1 MDVAISADLVAKH
14 DKCRACRTN
23 LHDTICPESQIA
35 T

>member
-23 LHDTICPESQIA
+23 THDTIVRESQFA